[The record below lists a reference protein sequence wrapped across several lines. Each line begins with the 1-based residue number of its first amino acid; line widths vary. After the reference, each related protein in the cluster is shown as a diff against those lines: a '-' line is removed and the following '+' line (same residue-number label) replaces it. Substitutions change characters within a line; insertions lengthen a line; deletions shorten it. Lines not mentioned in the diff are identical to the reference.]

1 MPFKYLR
8 SQRRCTAQ
16 VASIGGLLLISI
28 RSNVRARLVACDGLA
43 KTSVGKRVVPLHIL
57 YPALE
62 EAQCERQ
69 AVGEDG
75 RYEKKVRELTDL
87 RMLATVK
94 RCKVSSGASL
104 TRASWWAQVTAK
116 VTDRFRSRYFI
127 VKLISRS
134 RVSLQ
139 ISGRWVMRR
148 KARRRLKHTE
158 PQVGLLQ

>member
-1 MPFKYLR
+1 
-8 SQRRCTAQ
+8 
-16 VASIGGLLLISI
+16 
-28 RSNVRARLVACDGLA
+28 
-43 KTSVGKRVVPLHIL
+43 
-57 YPALE
+57 
-62 EAQCERQ
+62 
-69 AVGEDG
+69 VGEDG

-87 RMLATVK
+87 RMLATVE
-94 RCKVSSGASL
+94 RCRVSSGASL
-104 TRASWWAQVTAK
+104 TRVSWWAQVTAKVTAK

-139 ISGRWVMRR
+139 ISGRWVVRR